1 MPHLRNGAD
10 LLTVIRPITSPWAPG
25 KPQQDLRA
33 SRRAA
38 RAANP
43 RRENVAPLMLVGHPT
58 CKYVGKIST
67 LFPRQAMNNGARRSP
82 SVVLLL
88 FTALTVPEGL
98 GLLKQGR
105 FAHFTDDDIEYFQSK
120 IDEMWNKWLIPRIIP
135 LRKEIESDNSPAI

>member
-1 MPHLRNGAD
+1 MRCG
-10 LLTVIRPITSPWAPG
+10 
-25 KPQQDLRA
+25 
-33 SRRAA
+33 
-38 RAANP
+38 
-43 RRENVAPLMLVGHPT
+43 
-58 CKYVGKIST
+58 
-67 LFPRQAMNNGARRSP
+67 RRSP